1 MYFRIGKAGDIM
13 YEYRYKYEKEHLK
26 RIALDVNRE
35 NEYIPFKEM
44 CDALGIPVS
53 RKIRDLMK
61 EALENYKRES

>member
-1 MYFRIGKAGDIM
+1 M

-35 NEYIPFKEM
+35 KEYIPFKEM
-44 CDALGIPVS
+44 CDDLNIPVT

-61 EALENYKRES
+61 ESLEKYKRES